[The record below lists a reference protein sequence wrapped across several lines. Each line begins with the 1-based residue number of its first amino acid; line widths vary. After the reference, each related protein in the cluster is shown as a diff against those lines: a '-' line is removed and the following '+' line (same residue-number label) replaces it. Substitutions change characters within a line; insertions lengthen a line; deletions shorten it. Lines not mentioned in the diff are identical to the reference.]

1 MQTLPWFK
9 TCCFYLTPSRKVL
22 SSIWRVRVADL
33 LRAGLRDSRQYPQAA
48 QTESPLQTLEETV
61 RTVLD
66 QMLIKARS
74 IETRVGV
81 CQPHEPQVTSN

>member
-1 MQTLPWFK
+1 MVIKYATFGGTSLVV
-9 TCCFYLTPSRKVL
+9 VL
-22 SSIWRVRVADL
+22 ILLFFADL

-61 RTVLD
+61 HTVLD

-81 CQPHEPQVTSN
+81 